1 MIYTQEEKAKM
12 DALLNAFRSYVDRK
26 EHYDVV
32 YSEKAGYLRVITG
45 AGCDTIYFPISSFA
59 EMLRMFTDDFLSDEE
74 CRVGHSLKRDYDYV
88 RCLMMPRLDIL
99 GPFQAEACIIMEETF
114 DACRSRAEHFRQEHM
129 AEIRHLEELIQH
141 LREAVIL

>member
-74 CRVGHSLKRDYDYV
+74 IG
-88 RCLMMPRLDIL
+88 
-99 GPFQAEACIIMEETF
+99 
-114 DACRSRAEHFRQEHM
+114 RAH
-129 AEIRHLEELIQH
+129 
-141 LREAVIL
+141 V

>member
-12 DALLNAFRSYVDRK
+12 DALLNAFRSYVDRQ

-32 YSEKAGYLRVITG
+32 YSERAGYLRVITG

-74 CRVGHSLKRDYDYV
+74 YRVGHSLKRDYDLCPQSAYAQSGHTV
-88 RCLMMPRLDIL
+88 ALPGRSLYHHGRNLRCLP
-99 GPFQAEACIIMEETF
+99 
-114 DACRSRAEHFRQEHM
+114 
-129 AEIRHLEELIQH
+129 HLC
-141 LREAVIL
+141 